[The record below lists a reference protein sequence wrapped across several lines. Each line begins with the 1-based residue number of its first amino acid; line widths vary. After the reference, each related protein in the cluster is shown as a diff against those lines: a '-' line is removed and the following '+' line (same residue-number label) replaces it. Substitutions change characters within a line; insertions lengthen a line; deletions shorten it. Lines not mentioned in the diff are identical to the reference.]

1 MIRHLP
7 ITTFLVAVLLPIT
20 WTCAQEQADNA
31 ADNKP
36 EAPAEQQAEA
46 QPDEQADEQA
56 QPQQEPAAD
65 AAALAIEITEVQ
77 GLVQVRTAED
87 QPWQTPEAGMN
98 LNAGA
103 EFRTGPKSQVKFR
116 VGQTQIITLDRLGT
130 VKVID
135 AIKRSGKISTDLGMK
150 YGRTELEVEA
160 GGVEHESKI
169 HSPNSTLAVR
179 GSGGVLESDAFQD
192 VAYCVDHMAEVLIK
206 TPEGKIIRVQLPEP
220 VLVTDD
226 EPDPNRLQ
234 LLADAYNPMH
244 NGSTDAEHLLW
255 AQNPSGKFL
264 YEILLRTGGQ
274 QGEQSTRSQ
283 IDDVAHRLTIP
294 Q

>member
-7 ITTFLVAVLLPIT
+7 LTTFLVAVLLPIT

-36 EAPAEQQAEA
+36 EAPAEQPAEPQAENQAPA
-46 QPDEQADEQA
+46 QQDE
-56 QPQQEPAAD
+56 PAD

-135 AIKRSGKISTDLGMK
+135 AIKRAGKIATDLGMK

-264 YEILLRTGGQ
+264 YEVLLRTGGQ
-274 QGEQSTRSQ
+274 QGEQSTASQ
-283 IDDVAHRLTIP
+283 IADVAHRLSIP